1 MCERKI
7 LFIRQEQLMLKIMLD
22 MYKQFEIPAN
32 QSIRQAIQARLNK
45 LQMDL
50 IIELGELQKAS

>member
-1 MCERKI
+1 
-7 LFIRQEQLMLKIMLD
+7 MLKIMLD